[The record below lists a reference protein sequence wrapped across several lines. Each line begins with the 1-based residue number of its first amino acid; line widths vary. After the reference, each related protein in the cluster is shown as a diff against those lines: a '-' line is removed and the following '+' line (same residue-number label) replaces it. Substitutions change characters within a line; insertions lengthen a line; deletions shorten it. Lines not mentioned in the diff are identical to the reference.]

1 MMRKRIFGAVRSFTI
16 MPQPQGANIEA
27 SLPLC
32 GAGVS
37 PAHPWHC
44 QNLRARTPSPQLPPV
59 AEALP
64 FHGAR
69 GSVLV
74 MVLVMVALASMIAAS
89 LLYRMNSEVSAAAA
103 SGNGEQAYQAA
114 LSGIARSLSMLA
126 GQADVLDNPDMLQ
139 NQLVQDDGATKWY
152 FTVYAGSGDQKQ
164 LRYGL
169 EDEAGKINLNAMAAG
184 GLTLADTTNQAGAT
198 ILKNLLG
205 RFSSIA
211 DTDEL
216 ADCLIDYIDR
226 DSTPGP
232 KGAEQD
238 YYDKL
243 SCPYL
248 IKNARLASVEELLL
262 VKGFDARIV
271 YGEDANLS
279 SILDPNEDDGDK
291 NFPPDNSDGQLDCGL
306 LGLATVASYERNV
319 DSQGQNRIN
328 INGNGEELAKLD
340 SAGLNPAT
348 VNFIKM
354 YRAEGNQFSD
364 ASQLLQMSYTLKTS
378 QTAGSQDGGRS
389 GRGGRRPPRGTGSQA
404 SSSQPEAVPAGS
416 VIESGVDDAQQ
427 LELVLDK
434 LAIRSGGSPLS
445 GLVNLN
451 TADAEVLRCIPGIDE
466 NLASSIVTGRVS
478 LDSQKKTA
486 IAWLFGENLVD
497 AQKFKEIAPYLTARS
512 YQYRIRC
519 VGFGVPCGR
528 YRILEAV
535 VDLAGSSPRIAYLR
549 DITRLGL
556 PAAMDTQAQEHS
568 N

>member
-1 MMRKRIFGAVRSFTI
+1 MMKQKPHSTLFGVARS
-16 MPQPQGANIEA
+16 
-27 SLPLC
+27 S
-32 GAGVS
+32 
-37 PAHPWHC
+37 HD
-44 QNLRARTPSPQLPPV
+44 
-59 AEALP
+59 
-64 FHGAR
+64 AR

-74 MVLVMVALASMIAAS
+74 MVLVMVALASMIAAG

-114 LSGIARSLSMLA
+114 LSGIARSVSMLTVEA
-126 GQADVLDNPDMLQ
+126 ADADKPDVMDNPDMLQ

-169 EDEAGKINLNAMAAG
+169 EDEAGKININAMAAG
-184 GLTLADTTNQAGAT
+184 GLSPSDTTNQTGRT
-198 ILKNLLG
+198 ILRNLLG

-216 ADCLIDYIDR
+216 ADCLMDYMDR
-226 DSTPGP
+226 DSTPSP

-248 IKNARLASVEELLL
+248 IKNAPLASVEELLL
-262 VKGFDARIV
+262 VKGFDARMV

-279 SILDPNEDDGDK
+279 SILDPNEDDGEK

-306 LGLATVASYERNV
+306 VGLATVASYERNV

-328 INGNGEELAKLD
+328 INGGAEELAKLE
-340 SAGLNPAT
+340 SAGLNPTT

-364 ASQLLQMSYTLKTS
+364 ASQLLQMSYTLKTA
-378 QTAGSQDGGRS
+378 QTAGSQDGGRRP
-389 GRGGRRPPRGTGSQA
+389 GRGGQRPPRGPGSQP
-404 SSSQPEAVPAGS
+404 SSGQQEVLQAGS
-416 VIESGVDDAQQ
+416 EIKSGIDDAQQ

-434 LAIRSGGSPLS
+434 LTISGGGSPRS
-445 GLVNLN
+445 GLVNVN

-478 LDSQKKTA
+478 LDSQKKTG
-486 IAWLFGENLVD
+486 IAWLLSENLVD
-497 AQKFKEIAPYLTARS
+497 GQKFKEIAPYLTARS

-528 YRILEAV
+528 YRIIEAI

-556 PAAMDTQAQEHS
+556 PAAMDTQMQEHI